1 MILIANICVH
11 FQLLFGGWLITS
23 AEKQNIQIE
32 SLKLGRDRRLVIPAV
47 FELSVTNKK
56 KESSQTENKPTKET
70 EGRIVFFVINL
81 SILALR
87 LGRGGGGW
95 LCLSV

>member
-32 SLKLGRDRRLVIPAV
+32 SLKLGRDRGLVIPAV
-47 FELSVTNKK
+47 FELS
-56 KESSQTENKPTKET
+56 
-70 EGRIVFFVINL
+70 ICF
-81 SILALR
+81 ILFDK
-87 LGRGGGGW
+87 
-95 LCLSV
+95 

>member
-32 SLKLGRDRRLVIPAV
+32 SLKLGRDRGLVIPAV
-47 FELSVTNKK
+47 FELSVLLLSKSEVMSARNALLRFV
-56 KESSQTENKPTKET
+56 KEMLRYTGCLIDTLENAYC
-70 EGRIVFFVINL
+70 G
-81 SILALR
+81 
-87 LGRGGGGW
+87 
-95 LCLSV
+95 

>member
-32 SLKLGRDRRLVIPAV
+32 SLKLGRDRGLVIPAV
-47 FELSVTNKK
+47 FELSIRANSLASELCTLRTNLKTRDFNCCYFGD
-56 KESSQTENKPTKET
+56 SDY
-70 EGRIVFFVINL
+70 
-81 SILALR
+81 
-87 LGRGGGGW
+87 
-95 LCLSV
+95 

>member
-47 FELSVTNKK
+47 FELSIRAISLASELCTLRTNLK
-56 KESSQTENKPTKET
+56 QET
-70 EGRIVFFVINL
+70 LIAAISE
-81 SILALR
+81 ILITDH
-87 LGRGGGGW
+87 
-95 LCLSV
+95 V

>member
-32 SLKLGRDRRLVIPAV
+32 SLKLGRDRGLVIPAV
-47 FELSVTNKK
+47 FELSVL
-56 KESSQTENKPTKET
+56 
-70 EGRIVFFVINL
+70 NL
-81 SILALR
+81 LLQSRMPAVLER
-87 LGRGGGGW
+87 LKTGPQIDGN
-95 LCLSV
+95 LCGMNERAASG